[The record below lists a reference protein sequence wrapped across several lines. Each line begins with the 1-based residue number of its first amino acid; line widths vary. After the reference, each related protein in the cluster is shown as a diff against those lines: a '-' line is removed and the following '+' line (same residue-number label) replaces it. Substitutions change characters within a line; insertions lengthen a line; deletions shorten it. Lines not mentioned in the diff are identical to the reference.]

1 MPDEWEIANGLNPN
15 DDSDAGQKT
24 IDTERGWYTNIEVYL
39 NSIVE
44 HIVKAQNADGDSN
57 YAEYYPAYISTG
69 ISSMPTV
76 NSEVERIEYYT
87 VGGVKL
93 NEPVKGIN
101 IRKITYNN
109 GKTSTDK
116 VIK

>member
-1 MPDEWEIANGLNPN
+1 
-15 DDSDAGQKT
+15 
-24 IDTERGWYTNIEVYL
+24 
-39 NSIVE
+39 
-44 HIVKAQNADGDSN
+44 
-57 YAEYYPAYISTG
+57 
-69 ISSMPTV
+69 MPTV